1 MKAGGCVTYLPY
13 FKNSLI
19 IMDLNKRLP
28 KLLLATFL
36 LFIASRQLSYATGG
50 FPDRPGRLVISASA
64 SYFFANSQWDS
75 LGVKRPFPKNGQ
87 YTSYGFTLF
96 AEYVISRRFAAVV
109 TLPYV
114 INNYHQDDYKNTSM
128 GLTDMETGLKYYLAN
143 IAHIYY
149 FSLQG
154 TAITP
159 LYTSTNQSLGYN
171 EEGAELKLAFSGT
184 GHLFGGASYFNLDDA
199 VRQYFGTDGPI
210 QDRYNATYGVA
221 LDKKFYNQ
229 LSVTLGGIYSQS
241 NNKQFSPIF
250 ETNKDF
256 SFLQASLSYGHSFGR
271 EFSIFISG
279 GKFITGRNTGD
290 GMTGTFALI
299 YKLDYH

>member
-1 MKAGGCVTYLPY
+1 M
-13 FKNSLI
+13 N
-19 IMDLNKRLP
+19 LNKLLP

-50 FPDRPGRLVISASA
+50 FPDRPGRLIISASA
-64 SYFFANSQWDS
+64 SYFFANSGWDT
-75 LGVKRPFPKNGQ
+75 LGVKRPFANNGQ
-87 YTSYGFTLF
+87 YSSIGFTMF
-96 AEYVISRRFAAVV
+96 AEYGISRRFAAVV
-109 TLPYV
+109 TVPYV
-114 INNYHQDDYKNTSM
+114 INNYQQDGSPATKSM

-149 FSLQG
+149 FSLQA

-159 LYTSTNQSLGYN
+159 LYTSTDQSLGYK

-184 GHLFGGASYFNLDDA
+184 GHLFGGASYFNLDDG
-199 VRQYFGTDGPI
+199 VRQYFGTNGPI
-210 QDRYNATYGVA
+210 QDRYNATYGVS

-229 LSVTLGGIYSQS
+229 LSVSLGGIYSQS
-241 NNKQFSPIF
+241 NDTRFSHIF
-250 ETNKDF
+250 GTNKDF
-256 SFLQASLSYGHSFGR
+256 SFVQASLSYGHSFGR